1 MNRYLKLVNFEFNRF
16 FKLYLV
22 LIGITI
28 FTQLIGVILESGTY
42 LKLANESIYKELIP
56 KSQFIE
62 AHGTMTLLRIT
73 DTLWFMGPVALCA
86 AVLLIY
92 VFFIWYRDWLGKNT
106 FSYRLLMLPTA
117 RVNVYLSKA
126 TTILLFVFGLIALQ
140 LLLLPVENLVL
151 KWMVPHEFRT
161 GFTLHQISN
170 GYFLKILLPSSF
182 IDFLI
187 FYGIGIIGVFIVFTA
202 IMFERSF
209 RIKGIIYGIIYVGL
223 SVVFFLSPILVD
235 SFILKNYFF
244 AMELFSME
252 VFTGILVLAGAIW
265 IGNYLIKN
273 KIMV

>member
-16 FKLYLV
+16 FKLYLI
-22 LIGITI
+22 LIGITMFSQI
-28 FTQLIGVILESGTY
+28 VGVIYESGKY
-42 LKLANESIYKELIP
+42 LTKANKSIYEDLIP
-56 KSQFIE
+56 KGQFIE
-62 AHGTMTLLRIT
+62 QHGTISLLKIIET
-73 DTLWFMGPVALCA
+73 PWFMGPIALCA
-86 AVLLIY
+86 VVLLIY

-117 RVNVYLSKA
+117 RVNVYLAKV

-140 LLLLPVENLVL
+140 LLLLLVENQVL
-151 KWMVPHEFRT
+151 KWIVPSEFRT
-161 GFTLHQISN
+161 DFPPFGITNSD
-170 GYFLKILLPSSF
+170 FLKILIPGSF

-187 FYGIGIIGVFIVFTA
+187 FYGMGIIGVFIVFTG

-209 RIKGIIYGIIYVGL
+209 RIKGIIYGIVYVGL

-244 AMELFSME
+244 TMELFFME
-252 VFTGILVLAGAIW
+252 VCTGFLVLAGAIW